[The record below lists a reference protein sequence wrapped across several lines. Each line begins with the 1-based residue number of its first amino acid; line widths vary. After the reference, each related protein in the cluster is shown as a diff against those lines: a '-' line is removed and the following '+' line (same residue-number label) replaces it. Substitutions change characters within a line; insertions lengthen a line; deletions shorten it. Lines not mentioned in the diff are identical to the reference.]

1 MLFCVSII
9 LKARLENL
17 YEKKTYHDLCGQFA
31 GVRSGTRFFVKEW
44 AEGRYMTGPG
54 DGLAQMIVFKK
65 LLFDQYTHGN
75 FFYNYSFGLGGGT
88 FSQLGYYF
96 SASFLFLA
104 VSAAVW
110 LLQAVQ
116 LIGEADTLF
125 GQSQLF
131 LSVFSN

>member
-1 MLFCVSII
+1 MKRKYVMIYAASLLVSV
-9 LKARLENL
+9 LA
-17 YEKKTYHDLCGQFA
+17 HA
-31 GVRSGTRFFVKEW
+31 FFVKEW
-44 AEGRYMTGPG
+44 ADGRYMTGPG

-65 LLFDQYTHGN
+65 LLYDQYTHGN

-125 GQSQLF
+125 GRSQLF